1 MTRSSPRSP
10 SGWSGRRALAR
21 ALVAALVASP
31 SVVAAQEAPAPVDIE
46 VPVVVI
52 DLGPAGEDGDSRA
65 ADEQLDLANIVQ
77 SAAKGVT
84 TVQEAPAIVTV
95 ITADELRDRQFQTI
109 DQALDTVPGYQRNG
123 FIHSQFPS
131 NTARGT
137 GQALQFLHDSLS
149 LFDPYLNIPTTNRLQ
164 PLETIKRIETIT
176 GPGGVL
182 WGANSFLGVVNVI
195 TKDAD
200 DVDGIE
206 VGGQLGHGDG
216 DQANARAYAMAGFPD
231 LLDGKLKAFVHA
243 AVETYGGPAY
253 EMPLHMFSAPLP
265 QPNSVDFYGPLSTAS
280 PPRSTLFNFLGKFT
294 YGKLQLR
301 VQAPLIE
308 RHTPLGFPGFVVRE
322 TLPED
327 ERCGPSATPEQLAQ
341 CFDPQKKSRDNQVN
355 FYDRY
360 AVLEYRDRFA
370 EGRAGLKL
378 QGYVSQ
384 FVRDFAHL
392 GVLAPIGGLLNGGLA
407 FGFDATSYRTG
418 GAIEG
423 DVELPSNLRLQ
434 YGAEAFREFAFNNVD
449 RSRQGDGIQSIFF
462 GPYDLSRLPLPCPRE
477 PDPENPGNSR
487 IIADCPLTFA
497 FPASRTVLGAYLN
510 PQWRPR
516 KKLILDAGVR
526 VQAAPARL
534 GLQSYPLTTLF
545 SSTAVWNFVPN
556 WHLKLNF
563 AQGFRPPVFNN
574 TNSNGEAV
582 QIDGRPDLKV
592 ETSDAAQVE
601 VNARIFKGKRR
612 IRELSFRT
620 DYSYTRLQNTI
631 QVVSGR
637 YENTADRGIHS
648 VEALAKLYITGGHR
662 IELDYTFLRV
672 NTADKGIQKSL
683 PEHMFHL
690 TGVWNVID
698 DKLAVTTDLRVVGAI
713 EDPNRLIEY
722 RGYRETAAGEVF
734 NRPECQ
740 VASPPSSCVIPVG
753 TIVNA
758 NGEPELVRSEPSH
771 LVLDRLPPAADLS
784 FGFTYQPMKD
794 LTVRGTVFNAFNARY
809 YQPDIFFDYEPRL
822 EFLPNPWE
830 DWRAYLSVQ
839 YNR

>member
-1 MTRSSPRSP
+1 MNRTSHRLGSHA
-10 SGWSGRRALAR
+10 RRALGRALLT
-21 ALVAALVASP
+21 ALVATPGLA
-31 SVVAAQEAPAPVDIE
+31 AAQDGPDPVDIE

-52 DLGPAGEDGDSRA
+52 DVVSDDGDTSA

-149 LFDPYLNIPTTNRLQ
+149 LFDPYLNIPTINRLQ

-200 DVDGIE
+200 DVDGVE
-206 VGGQLGHGDG
+206 VGGHIGHGDG
-216 DQANARAYAMAGFPD
+216 DRANARVYAMAGFPD
-231 LLDGKLKAFVHA
+231 LAGGKAKAFLHTA
-243 AVETYGGPAY
+243 FETYAGPAF

-265 QPNSVDFYGPLSTAS
+265 QPNSVDFYGPLTTAS
-280 PPRSTLFNFLGKFT
+280 PPRSHLFTLLGKIT
-294 YGKLQLR
+294 YDKWQLR
-301 VQAPLIE
+301 VQAPFVE

-327 ERCGPSATPEQLAQ
+327 VRCGPNATPAELAQ
-341 CFDPQKKSRDNQVN
+341 CVDPKKASRDNQVN
-355 FYDRY
+355 FFDRY
-360 AVLEYRDRFA
+360 AVLEYRNRFA
-370 EGRAGLKL
+370 GGRAGFKV
-378 QGYVSQ
+378 QGYLAQ
-384 FVRDFAHL
+384 FVREFAHL

-407 FGFDATSYRTG
+407 FKFNATSYRGG

-423 DVELPSNLRLQ
+423 DVELPSNVRLQ
-434 YGAEAFREFAFNNVD
+434 YGAEAFREFALNDVD
-449 RSRQGDGIQSIFF
+449 RSRQGDGIQSTFIA
-462 GPYDLSRLPLPCPRE
+462 PYDLGRLPLPCPRE
-477 PDPENPGNSR
+477 PDPDNPGNSR

-497 FPASRTVLGAYLN
+497 FPASRTVLGAYVN

-516 KKLILDAGVR
+516 KTLILDAGVR
-526 VQAAPARL
+526 AQAAPARL
-534 GLQSYPLTTLF
+534 GNQSYDLTTLF
-545 SSTAVWNFVPN
+545 SGTAVWNFVPN

-582 QIDGRPDLKV
+582 QLDGRPDLKV

-648 VEALAKLYITGGHR
+648 VEALAKLYIIGGHR

-672 NTADKGIQKSL
+672 NTADKGVLKSL

-690 TGVWNVID
+690 TGVWNLID
-698 DKLAVTTDLRVVGAI
+698 DTLALTTDLRVVGAI
-713 EDPNRLIEY
+713 EDPNRIIEY
-722 RGYRETAAGEVF
+722 RGYRETTAAD
-734 NRPECQ
+734 PL
-740 VASPPSSCVIPVG
+740 PVG
-753 TIVNA
+753 TIVD
-758 NGEPELVRSEPSH
+758 GDGMPGLVRSEPSH
-771 LVLDRLPPAADLS
+771 LVLDRLPPAADLTV
-784 FGFTYQPMKD
+784 GVTFTPMRSV
-794 LTVRGTVFNAFNARY
+794 TVRGSVFNAFNARY

-839 YNR
+839 YDR